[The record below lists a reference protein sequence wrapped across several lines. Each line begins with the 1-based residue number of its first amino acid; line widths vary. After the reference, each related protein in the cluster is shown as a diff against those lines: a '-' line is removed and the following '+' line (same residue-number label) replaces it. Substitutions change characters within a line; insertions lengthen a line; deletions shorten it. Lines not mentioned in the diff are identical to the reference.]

1 MAITAQT
8 QRLRNTARRETV
20 SSHDPINDGY
30 VVRVGGGSEILFV
43 DQVLIPTEVE
53 EGGIVDVEI
62 EVVNAAT
69 VISPTDDDHCSQGN
83 NAGFEY
89 EASVSI
95 DDGDSESVTEC
106 VGLVENRATHT
117 FSLDAP
123 TTPGQYDVEI
133 TVEGTGTGFTGSGT
147 EVLSVLEESGDT
159 DPRPDPDPVDPPSTG
174 DPQPN
179 PIIPPGIGG
188 SGDLQL
194 YLAGG
199 GLILFLAILLVAL
212 LK

>member
-8 QRLRNTARRETV
+8 QRLRSTARREAV
-20 SSHDPINDGY
+20 AAHDPINDDY
-30 VVRVGGGSEILFV
+30 IVRLGGGSEILFV
-43 DQVLIPTEVE
+43 DQVRFPTEVE
-53 EGGIVDVEI
+53 QGGTVDVEI

-69 VISPTDDDHCSQGN
+69 IIDLQDDDACREGGTN
-83 NAGFEY
+83 GFEY

-95 DDGDSESVTEC
+95 EDGDSTSETTCLTLRE
-106 VGLVENRATHT
+106 GEKTHT

-133 TVEGTGTGFTGSGT
+133 AAKGTGTGFTGSGT
-147 EVLSVLEESGDT
+147 EVLSVLEESEDT

-174 DPQPN
+174 DPTPL
-179 PIIPPGIGG
+179 PLPDSG
-188 SGDLQL
+188 SLTT
-194 YLAGG
+194 YLALGGG
-199 GLILFLAILLVAL
+199 GLFLLVLLVAL